1 MMLVISVMTRAS
13 RITAFLASLALV
25 AAACESR
32 LAPGIGTINQP
43 PVVINAAEYGNMG
56 MIAVNDTLL
65 PRSTTNA
72 GVVYTMISGTFS
84 LHADSTWAASTLESL
99 SSTDGTF
106 IGTHPN
112 NYNGTWSVKDST
124 VVLSGR
130 GTALVKGDT
139 IFWFNGPRRIWE
151 DSIKYTILKK

>member
-1 MMLVISVMTRAS
+1 MLVISVMTRAS
-13 RITAFLASLALV
+13 RITGFLASLALT
-25 AAACESR
+25 AACESR

-65 PRSTTNA
+65 PRSTTNG

-84 LHADSTWAASTLESL
+84 LHADSTWAGSTLESL
-99 SSTDGTF
+99 SGSNGQF
-106 IGTHPN
+106 IGTNPN

-124 VVLSGR
+124 VVLPGR
-130 GTALVKGDT
+130 GTVLVKGDT
-139 IFWFNGPRRIWE
+139 IFWFKGPRHIWE
-151 DSIKYTILKK
+151 DSIKYTFLKK